1 MRIDGHALRSALRYA
16 LHKLRCSA
24 CGEMCTAALPD
35 EAGAEQY
42 SARARAV
49 FAVSRYDLG
58 LPFSRV
64 QGYQAM
70 LGVPVPEATQWDQ
83 IEKVGDWS
91 DVVFAHLERLAAQGE
106 LISQDD
112 TSGRIVSRLKENQ
125 QMQAQAEAQGFS
137 QSKERPGMLTTA
149 FVVKVGE
156 RTIGLYD
163 AGRAHAGENLAA
175 LLEQRQADQG
185 KPWVMSDALSRHAV
199 EETAVMR
206 CHCLAHGRRQFS
218 DLEDVFP
225 KECQVVIEGLKQ
237 VLAHDEHAREK
248 RMSPEAR
255 VAYHQEDRRPL
266 RHELTSWLDKQCDDR
281 LVEPNSS

>member
-1 MRIDGHALRSALRYA
+1 
-16 LHKLRCSA
+16 
-24 CGEMCTAALPD
+24 
-35 EAGAEQY
+35 
-42 SARARAV
+42 
-49 FAVSRYDLG
+49 VSNDSY
-58 LPFSRV
+58 
-64 QGYQAM
+64 
-70 LGVPVPEATQWDQ
+70 
-83 IEKVGDWS
+83 
-91 DVVFAHLERLAAQGE
+91 VVFEHLERLAAQGE

-125 QMQAQAEAQGFS
+125 QMQAQAEAQGLS

-163 AGRAHAGENLAA
+163 SGRAHAGENLAA

-185 KPWVMSDALSRHAV
+185 KPLVMSDALSRNAV
-199 EETAVMR
+199 DETAVMR